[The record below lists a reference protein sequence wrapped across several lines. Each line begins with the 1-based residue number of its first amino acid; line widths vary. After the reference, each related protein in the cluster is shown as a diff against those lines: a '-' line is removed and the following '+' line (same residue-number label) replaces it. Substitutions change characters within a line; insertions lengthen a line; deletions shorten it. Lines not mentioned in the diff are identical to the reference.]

1 MKASQISRAIINLV
15 KNRQPLFL
23 WGPPGVGKSQIV
35 KQAAEKTGL
44 EVRDVRA
51 VLLDPVDLRGIPNI
65 TPEGLSR
72 WCAPSFLPREGEGI
86 LFLDELNTAPPLVQ
100 AACYQLILDRKIGE
114 YSLPDGWAVIAA
126 GNRDKDRAVTHKM
139 PSALANR
146 FVHIDFT
153 VDMDEWLKWA
163 EQNGIA
169 PEIIEFLKFRPNLLH
184 DFTPEK
190 EDLAFPT
197 PRSWEFASNLVS
209 TISDEA
215 LLTELLEGTIGKGA
229 TVEFMGFQ
237 RIYYQL
243 PEIQKILTSPT
254 SVAVPTDPAILFATC
269 ELTGKHAS
277 LEYAENLFTFAE
289 RLPEEFGVL
298 LVREAVR
305 NCSEITSLDAFSAW
319 AACNSDILV

>member
-163 EQNGIA
+163 E
-169 PEIIEFLKFRPNLLH
+169 
-184 DFTPEK
+184 K